1 MTERRSD
8 HSRKLHELRLRAEQL
23 HRLGPAELPRRGG
36 NREGNGL
43 LGVAVV
49 RGYLNPVDRISAAG
63 PELSV
68 ETVGATL
75 DESEPEGIAGHGEEE
90 DERRND
96 HDHRRKKPNDDEGG
110 SLITASMAG
119 RLQRTGGKRTH
130 L

>member
-68 ETVGATL
+68 ETVARRSTKASPRGSPATERKRTKGATITT
-75 DESEPEGIAGHGEEE
+75 IAA
-90 DERRND
+90 RNPTMT
-96 HDHRRKKPNDDEGG
+96 KE
-110 SLITASMAG
+110 AV
-119 RLQRTGGKRTH
+119 
-130 L
+130 